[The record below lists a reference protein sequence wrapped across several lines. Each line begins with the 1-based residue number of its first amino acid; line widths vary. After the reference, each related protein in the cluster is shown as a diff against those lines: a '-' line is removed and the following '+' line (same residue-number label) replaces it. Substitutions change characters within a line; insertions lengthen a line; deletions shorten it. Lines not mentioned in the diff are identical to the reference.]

1 MKKTEK
7 ALFALG
13 TTALV
18 GVAAYGIIRKKSKEF
33 YENYYKSD
41 TEPLEVDTWLTKM
54 PRDVYHI
61 KNSQGLDLVG
71 YHIPKENAKFTMVII
86 HGYHSRALNMN
97 NYARAFYEY
106 LDCDLFLPDLR
117 GHGASQGDKVGWGWE
132 DKEDIK
138 EWVNYLTNKFPNQP
152 LVLFGLSMGAA
163 TVNYLACET
172 MPGVKALVED
182 CGFSD
187 LYEEFN
193 YQSKQIVHLPFAPF
207 YPTFNHEV
215 EKNHGYKIKEASCIE
230 CVKQAKYP
238 MMFIHGLDDEVVP
251 SKMAFDLFNACP
263 TEKQLF
269 VVKDAKHTQAI
280 QLERDRYLDTLEE
293 FLEEHLA

>member
-13 TTALV
+13 TAALV

-117 GHGASQGDKVGWGWE
+117 GHLQQKQEKRKDQGAYRS
-132 DKEDIK
+132 
-138 EWVNYLTNKFPNQP
+138 
-152 LVLFGLSMGAA
+152 S
-163 TVNYLACET
+163 
-172 MPGVKALVED
+172 
-182 CGFSD
+182 S
-187 LYEEFN
+187 
-193 YQSKQIVHLPFAPF
+193 S
-207 YPTFNHEV
+207 
-215 EKNHGYKIKEASCIE
+215 
-230 CVKQAKYP
+230 
-238 MMFIHGLDDEVVP
+238 
-251 SKMAFDLFNACP
+251 
-263 TEKQLF
+263 
-269 VVKDAKHTQAI
+269 
-280 QLERDRYLDTLEE
+280 
-293 FLEEHLA
+293 